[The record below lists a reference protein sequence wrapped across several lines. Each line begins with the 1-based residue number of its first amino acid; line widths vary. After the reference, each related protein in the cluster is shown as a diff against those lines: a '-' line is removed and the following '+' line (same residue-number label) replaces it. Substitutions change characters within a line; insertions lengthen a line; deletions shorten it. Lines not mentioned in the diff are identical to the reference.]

1 MAMADLPGADERP
14 HDEAE
19 ALLPWYATGQL
30 DECDRA
36 IVEDHLQ
43 GCVQCQQQLFVE
55 RRIVDEFGTLVP
67 QVENGWAKLRASLDA
82 PALSKRPPLFQPLV
96 EMWHSLT
103 RPAAMG
109 FVAAQAVFLLI
120 AGSLFISLQ
129 RPPAAQY
136 HALSSGSVPTQ
147 ANMIV
152 MFQGNTTEQQMRDAL
167 NASGASLVGG
177 PTEADAYLL
186 HVQANERARAI
197 ASLQSDRHVTLA
209 QPIDGTAG

>member
-1 MAMADLPGADERP
+1 MTDKSGAEEQP
-14 HDEAE
+14 HDQAE

-30 DECDRA
+30 DARDRA

-43 GCVQCQQQLFVE
+43 ACVQCQQQLFLE

-67 QVENGWAKLRASLDA
+67 QVENGWAKLRASIST
-82 PALSKRPPLFQPLV
+82 PPQPVRPPLFQPLV
-96 EMWHSLT
+96 EMWRAVT
-103 RPAAMG
+103 RPSVMG
-109 FVAAQAVFLLI
+109 LVAAQAVFLLI
-120 AGSLFISLQ
+120 AGSVFVSLQ

-136 HALSSGSVPTQ
+136 HALSSGSAPVQ

-152 MFQGNTTEQQMRDAL
+152 LFQGETTEQQMRHAL

-177 PTEADAYLL
+177 PTDADAYLL
-186 HVQANERARAI
+186 HVQAKDRARAI

-209 QPIDGTAG
+209 QPIDGPAG

>member
-30 DECDRA
+30 DERDRA

-67 QVENGWAKLRASLDA
+67 QVENGWAKLRSSIGA
-82 PALSKRPPLFQPLV
+82 PAQPVRAPLFQPLV
-96 EMWHSLT
+96 EMWRAVT
-103 RPAAMG
+103 RPPVMG
-109 FVAAQAVFLLI
+109 LVAAQAVFLLI
-120 AGSLFISLQ
+120 AGSVFVSLQ

-136 HALSSGSVPTQ
+136 HALYSGSAPAQ

-152 MFQGNTTEQQMRDAL
+152 MFQGETTEQQMRHAL

-177 PTEADAYLL
+177 PTDADAYLL
-186 HVQANERARAI
+186 HVEAKDRARAI

-209 QPIDGTAG
+209 QPIDGPAG

>member
-1 MAMADLPGADERP
+1 MADLPGADERP

-82 PALSKRPPLFQPLV
+82 PAPSKRPPLFQPLV

-103 RPAAMG
+103 RPAVMG

-136 HALSSGSVPTQ
+136 HALSSGSAPTQ

-186 HVQANERARAI
+186 HVQANERAHAI

>member
-30 DECDRA
+30 DERDRA

-43 GCVQCQQQLFVE
+43 SCVQCQQQLFVE

-186 HVQANERARAI
+186 HVQANERAHAI